1 MGIRDEQRLRAA
13 RQGRSKVNAR
23 GRLVC
28 DVDIQGKRGHSRGG
42 SASCVRLVCGS
53 EDDLEG
59 RPVSSLTNCSFF
71 TKSRQINDYTRQ
83 FVSKLRTKEGT
94 MAS

>member
-1 MGIRDEQRLRAA
+1 
-13 RQGRSKVNAR
+13 
-23 GRLVC
+23 
-28 DVDIQGKRGHSRGG
+28 
-42 SASCVRLVCGS
+42 VRLVCGS

-94 MAS
+94 TAS